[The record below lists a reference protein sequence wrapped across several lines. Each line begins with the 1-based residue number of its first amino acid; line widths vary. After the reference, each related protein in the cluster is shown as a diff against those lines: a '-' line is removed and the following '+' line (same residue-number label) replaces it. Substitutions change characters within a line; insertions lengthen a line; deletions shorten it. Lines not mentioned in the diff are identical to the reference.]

1 MTLVQDPNME
11 QIREDYEERDREN
24 DTIID
29 LQNFGDDENW
39 LGSPVGGQLD
49 DLDFGLSEDM
59 EALDVGGRHLGTQG
73 IRCGLYEDD
82 EEEYKLGDLWT
93 TTTLVWWTLGVNVST

>member
-1 MTLVQDPNME
+1 ME
-11 QIREDYEERDREN
+11 QIGEDYEERGWEN

-29 LQNFGDDENW
+29 LQNFGNDENW

-73 IRCGLYEDD
+73 IRCGVYEDD
-82 EEEYKLGDLWT
+82 EGEYKLDDLWT
-93 TTTLVWWTLGVNVST
+93 TTTTTIVWWTLGVHVST